1 MNKDY
6 VYIGRI
12 TNTHGL
18 KGEVKIRS
26 NFDYKDRVFKEGFTL
41 YVGKDKTKEI
51 IRTYRP
57 HQEYDMVTFY
67 KIDNIDD
74 VLKYKGSLVFALKDD
89 LFLSKDEYVDED
101 YLACDCYFNSTRILH
116 TRFNFFFYFSC
127 YLM

>member
-26 NFDYKDRVFKEGFTL
+26 NFDYKDRVFKEGFAL
-41 YVGKDKTKEI
+41 YVGKDKTKEV

-57 HQEYDMVTFY
+57 HQEYDMSPLY
-67 KIDNIDD
+67 GIDDIDD
-74 VLKYKGSLVFALKDD
+74 VLKYKGSLVFAFKDD
-89 LFLSKDEYVDED
+89 FFFSQNEYVD
-101 YLACDCYFNSTRILH
+101 
-116 TRFNFFFYFSC
+116 
-127 YLM
+127 